1 MPLIDDKTKEMCD
14 KVIIENG
21 EMLGFI
27 SNCCKDQKMCHKA
40 VDNYSHALGFF
51 PNWYKTQKNV

>member
-1 MPLIDDKTKEMCD
+1 MLLIDDKTKEMCD
-14 KVIIENG
+14 KVIKND

-27 SNCCKDQKMCHKA
+27 SSCSKDQKMCNKA